1 MAQSSAATRIEQES
15 QDLGIDE
22 RLWFDE
28 QGNVVRREVDPQASG
43 PRPDDYAVEVASA
56 VTAVRAQE
64 LLDVYE
70 EVTALGMTGTDRT
83 IAIEALLEIDEADA
97 TAGA

>member
-15 QDLGIDE
+15 QNLGIDE

-43 PRPDDYAVEVASA
+43 PRPPLCQDL
-56 VTAVRAQE
+56 VRHS
-64 LLDVYE
+64 
-70 EVTALGMTGTDRT
+70 
-83 IAIEALLEIDEADA
+83 EATEI
-97 TAGA
+97 TH